1 MAHGQ
6 PLHPVRV
13 RPWPGIVGL
22 LVYSWCLVP
31 LLQYALN
38 SFSHSI
44 ALHLLARIPPPFR
57 IMADVCSDRTATA
70 TPNLVHPDGPS
81 YTPIAPLSL
90 GYL

>member
-22 LVYSWCLVP
+22 LVP
-31 LLQYALN
+31 GAMLQYALN